1 MKKNRFHFQS
11 RKIAK
16 LFRNL
21 GKPARLRILM
31 TIGVGEACV
40 CHLEAML
47 GYRQAYISQ
56 HLMELRKEGYLDTR
70 REGRYIYYSLC
81 EPGMLS
87 LIRKAGELAEI
98 SKAEIEALIERDNT
112 AHCPCPKCTQNRSS
126 ETLIEP
132 DELTIMPKVS
142 SY

>member
-1 MKKNRFHFQS
+1 MENNQS
-11 RKIAK
+11 HAFSKEIAK

-21 GKPARLRILM
+21 GQPARLRILM
-31 TIGVGEACV
+31 TIDEGEACV

-70 REGRYIYYSLC
+70 RDGRYIYYSLR
-81 EPGMLS
+81 ESGMLS

-98 SKAEIEALIERDNT
+98 PEAEIEALIEQDNT
-112 AHCPCPKCTQNRSS
+112 AHCPCPKCVQVHSS

-132 DELTIMPKVS
+132 DELKIMPNAS
-142 SY
+142 GN